1 MADFLLTSGSNS
13 FHQFTPESLAAIEKR
28 IAEKLARNAKQ
39 EHREQPDDEEKPQ
52 PQFDLQACKKLPGIY
67 GTLPP
72 ELIGE
77 PLEDL
82 DPYYNDHK
90 TFIVLNKGKTIF
102 RFSATPALY
111 ILSPFHPVR
120 RAAIKILVHSLFS
133 MFIMCTILT
142 NCVFMAQSEVQ
153 SWNKYVEY
161 TFTGIYTFE
170 SLIKILA
177 RGFCMTEFTFLRDPW
192 NWLDFSVIVMAYIT
206 EFVDLGNVSALRTFR
221 VLRALKTI
229 SVISG
234 LKTIVGALIQSV
246 KKLADVMILTVFCL
260 SVFALIGL
268 QLFMGNLRH
277 KCVRNYTEFNS
288 TNGTSYSGI
297 QKWNSLDDFLNDP
310 ENYFIKNGTSD
321 ALLCGN
327 SSDAGTCPTGYRC
340 LKAGENPDH
349 GYTSFDTFGWAF
361 LSLFRLMTQDYW
373 ERLYQ
378 QTLRSA
384 GKIYMLFFML
394 VIFLGSFYLINLIL
408 AVVAMA
414 YEEQN
419 QATIAE
425 TEEKERKFREAMEM
439 LKKEQEALAAKGI
452 DSMSLSSFEM
462 SPLASKNAKE
472 RRNRR
477 MKKRSLG
484 VEDYGEDQKVPKS
497 EYDGGQRRMTL
508 LDISYGPNANS
519 VKRRASHGSI
529 FSFRFRG
536 RDIGSETD
544 FADDEIS
551 TAGENES
558 QRGSL
563 LIPRTGRRSSM
574 QSQASHSSR
583 PPTPN
588 CMQNG
593 KRNSSVDCNG
603 VVSLIGAHNP
613 DATSPSGLLLPPV
626 IMENPGTGDVTSPS
640 DEASKKQLLM
650 PHRLSVDHCD
660 QPFQRQRAVSAVSII
675 TSAMEELE
683 ESQQRCPPC
692 WNYFTV
698 KFLIW
703 DCCPLW
709 LLIKKYVK
717 FVVMDPFTDL
727 TITLCIVMNTLFMA
741 LEHYK
746 MTKEFDDMLYVGN
759 LVFTGIFTAEMIFK
773 IIALDP
779 YYYFQQGWNIFDSII
794 VILSLMELGLSSMGN
809 LSVLRS
815 FRLLRVFKLA
825 KSWPTLNTLI
835 KIIGNSVGA
844 LGNLTLVLA
853 IIVFIFAVVGMQ
865 LFGEKY
871 AEKCCKISEDCKP
884 RWHFMDFFHS
894 FLIIFRILCG
904 EWIETMWDCM
914 EVAGQPLCLLVFLL
928 VMVIGNLVVL
938 NLFLALLLSSF
949 SADNLSAPDED
960 GEMNNL
966 QLAFARINRGLQ
978 YLKNT
983 TWDFCCNLLRHPK
996 TTAEKKAMIKLAAQ
1010 NTSVLHNYVNS
1021 HTTGEIGKDVE
1032 NHTENL
1038 ADDGT
1043 DKNGQK
1049 LPVISDSDDFLTNP
1063 DLSICVPIAL
1073 GESDIED
1080 QEDDEEQSTFTEME
1094 QQEKQ
1099 LQLKG
1104 QQCKSPGVRSQT
1116 SEICEEL
1123 SELYV
1128 DKQLKAEL
1136 PPTPSPLL
1144 LGQKELDENSLSE
1157 GSTVDLGNSAELLE
1171 QIPELADDLMEPENC
1186 FPEVCVRFFPCC
1198 SVDTTT
1204 FSGKIW
1210 WRLRKT
1216 CYRIVEHNWFE
1227 TFIIF
1232 MILLSSGTLAFEDI
1246 YLEERKNIK
1255 TLLEYA
1261 DKIFTYI
1268 FVLEMFLK
1276 WVAYGFKKY
1285 FTNAWCWLEFLIVD
1299 ISVVCLIATTLDY
1312 DQLGAIKS
1320 LRTLRALRPL
1330 RALSRFESIRVSL
1343 ISLIANSLGSSEIDT
1358 MKSLRTLRAL
1368 RPLRALSRFEGM
1380 RVVVNALLGAIPSIM
1395 NVLLVCLIFWLIFSI
1410 MGVNLFAGKFGKCI
1424 NKTAGDMPLDSKVIN
1439 NMSECIIYNVTG
1451 NFYWTKVKV
1460 NFDNVGA
1467 GYLALLQVA
1476 TFKGWT
1482 DIMYAAV
1489 DSRGCEEQ
1497 PEWEYN
1503 LYMYLYFVIFIIF
1516 GSFFTLN
1523 LFVGV
1528 IIDNFNQ
1535 QKKKISG
1542 QDIFMTE
1549 EQKKYY
1555 NAMKKLGSKKP
1566 QKPIPRPLNK
1576 YQGFIFDIVSKQAF
1590 DVSIM
1595 ILICLNM
1602 VTMMV
1607 ETDDQSLEKV
1617 NILHKINVLFVAIF
1631 TAECGIKMLALR
1643 HYYFTNGWNIFDFVV
1658 VILSIVGTVLSDII
1672 QKYFFSPTLFRVI
1685 RLARIGRVLRLIRGA
1700 KGIRTLLFAL
1710 MMSLPALFNIGLLLF
1725 LVMFIYA
1732 IFGMANFAY
1741 VKKEHGIDDMFNF
1754 QTFANSMLCLFQIT
1768 TSAGWD
1774 ALLNPILNTGP
1785 PYCDPNLK
1793 NANGSKGDCGSP
1805 AVGILFFVTYII
1817 ISFLIVVNMY
1827 IAIILENFS
1836 VATEESTE
1844 PLGEDDFDMF
1854 YEVWEKFDPEATQF
1868 IEYSALSDFADALA
1882 EPLRI
1887 AKPNKIK
1894 LIAMDLPM
1902 VSGDRIHCLDIL
1914 FAFTKRV
1921 LGETGEMDA
1930 LKIQMEEKFMAAN
1943 PSKISYE
1950 PITTTIRHKQEE
1962 VSAIII
1968 QRAYRSHLFQR
1979 SLKQASFLYRHQAC
1993 GGNMLEVEAPEKE
2006 GLIAFMMN
2014 ENYGR
2019 PIDKSETVSSTSFP
2033 PSYDSVT
2040 RATSDNLQ
2048 LKVTDSSKSDEP
2060 VDYLL
2065 SPDRDKESIV

>member
-1 MADFLLTSGSNS
+1 
-13 FHQFTPESLAAIEKR
+13 
-28 IAEKLARNAKQ
+28 
-39 EHREQPDDEEKPQ
+39 
-52 PQFDLQACKKLPGIY
+52 
-67 GTLPP
+67 
-72 ELIGE
+72 
-77 PLEDL
+77 
-82 DPYYNDHK
+82 
-90 TFIVLNKGKTIF
+90 
-102 RFSATPALY
+102 
-111 ILSPFHPVR
+111 
-120 RAAIKILVHSLFS
+120 
-133 MFIMCTILT
+133 
-142 NCVFMAQSEVQ
+142 MAQSETP

-277 KCVRNYTEFNS
+277 KCVRDYTKFNS
-288 TNGTSYSGI
+288 TNGTLYLDGRM
-297 QKWNSLDDFLNDP
+297 WNTSEEFLSDP
-310 ENYFIKNGTSD
+310 VNYFIKNGTED
-321 ALLCGN
+321 VLLCGN
-327 SSDAGTCPTGYRC
+327 STDAGTCPEGYIC

-361 LSLFRLMTQDYW
+361 LSLFRLMTQDCW

-394 VIFLGSFYLINLIL
+394 VIFLGSFYLVNLIL

-452 DSMSLSSFEM
+452 DSMSLSSLEM
-462 SPLASKNAKE
+462 SPLSSKNAKE
-472 RRNRR
+472 RRNKR
-477 MKKRSLG
+477 KKKKSLG
-484 VEDYGEDQKVPKS
+484 AEEYGEDQRNPKCD
-497 EYDGGQRRMTL
+497 YDDGQRRM
-508 LDISYGPNANS
+508 
-519 VKRRASHGSI
+519 
-529 FSFRFRG
+529 
-536 RDIGSETD
+536 
-544 FADDEIS
+544 
-551 TAGENES
+551 
-558 QRGSL
+558 
-563 LIPRTGRRSSM
+563 
-574 QSQASHSSR
+574 
-583 PPTPN
+583 
-588 CMQNG
+588 
-593 KRNSSVDCNG
+593 
-603 VVSLIGAHNP
+603 
-613 DATSPSGLLLPPV
+613 
-626 IMENPGTGDVTSPS
+626 TSPS

-650 PHRLSVDHCD
+650 PHRPSVDHSEE
-660 QPFQRQRAVSAVSII
+660 PFQRQRAVSAVSII
-675 TSAMEELE
+675 TSALEELE
-683 ESQQRCPPC
+683 ESHQKCPPC
-692 WNYFTV
+692 WNHFAV

-709 LLIKKYVK
+709 LLIKKFVK

-727 TITLCIVMNTLFMA
+727 TITLCIVLNTLFMA

-746 MTKEFDDMLYVGN
+746 MTKEFDHMLYIGN

-773 IIALDP
+773 VIALDP

-865 LFGEKY
+865 LFGKSY
-871 AEKCCKISEDCKP
+871 IDNVKKISTTGNLP
-884 RWHFMDFFHS
+884 RWHMNDFFHS

-978 YLKNT
+978 YVKHTMWN
-983 TWDFCCNLLRHPK
+983 FCCNVLRHPK
-996 TTAEKKAMIKLAAQ
+996 TTAEKKAMMKLAAQ
-1010 NTSVLHNYVNS
+1010 NTGALNNCVNS
-1021 HTTGEIGKDVE
+1021 HTTADLGKDME
-1032 NHTENL
+1032 NHKENH
-1038 ADDGT
+1038 AEDGMN
-1043 DKNGQK
+1043 KNGEK
-1049 LPVISDSDDFLTNP
+1049 HLGITDNDDFMTNP
-1063 DLSICVPIAL
+1063 DLSICVPIAV
-1073 GESDIED
+1073 GESDIE
-1080 QEDDEEQSTFTEME
+1080 EEDEEQSTFTEME

-1099 LQLKG
+1099 LQLRG
-1104 QQCKSPGVRSQT
+1104 QRCQSPGVRSQN

-1123 SELYV
+1123 SELHV
-1128 DKQLKAEL
+1128 DKQLKAE
-1136 PPTPSPLL
+1136 PPPPV
-1144 LGQKELDENSLSE
+1144 GQKELDEISLSE
-1157 GSTVDLGNSAELLE
+1157 GSTVDLTNPAELLE
-1171 QIPELADDLMEPENC
+1171 QIPEFAEELMEPEDC

-1198 SVDTTT
+1198 SVDITK
-1204 FSGKIW
+1204 FPGKIW

-1232 MILLSSGTLAFEDI
+1232 MILLSSGALAFEDI
-1246 YLEERKNIK
+1246 YLEDRKNIK
-1255 TLLEYA
+1255 TMLEYA

-1268 FVLEMFLK
+1268 FVLEMLLK

-1285 FTNAWCWLEFLIVD
+1285 FTNAWCWLDFLIVD
-1299 ISVVCLIATTLDY
+1299 
-1312 DQLGAIKS
+1312 
-1320 LRTLRALRPL
+1320 
-1330 RALSRFESIRVSL
+1330 VSL
-1343 ISLIANSLGSSEIDT
+1343 ISLIANTLGYSEMGPI
-1358 MKSLRTLRAL
+1358 KSLRTLRAL

-1380 RVVVNALLGAIPSIM
+1380 RVVVNALVGAIPSIM

-1424 NKTAGDMPLDSKVIN
+1424 NKTEGDMPLDSKIIN
-1439 NMSECIIYNVTG
+1439 NMSDCILYNVSGT
-1451 NFYWTKVKV
+1451 FYWTKVKV

-1476 TFKGWT
+1476 TFKGWM

-1489 DSRGCEEQ
+1489 DSRECEEQ
-1497 PEWEYN
+1497 PEWECN

-1523 LFVGV
+1523 LFIGV

-1576 YQGFIFDIVSKQAF
+1576 YQGFIFDVVSKQAF

-1607 ETDDQSLEKV
+1607 ETDDQSQEKV
-1617 NILHKINVLFVAIF
+1617 NILHKINMLFVAIF
-1631 TAECGIKMLALR
+1631 TGECIIKMLALR

-1685 RLARIGRVLRLIRGA
+1685 RLARIGRILRLIRGA

-1774 ALLNPILNTGP
+1774 GLLNPILNTGP
-1785 PYCDPNLK
+1785 PYCDPNLP

-1844 PLGEDDFDMF
+1844 PLSEDDFDMF
-1854 YEVWEKFDPEATQF
+1854 YEIWEKFDPEATQF
-1868 IEYSALSDFADALA
+1868 IEYSALSDFADALS

-1921 LGETGEMDA
+1921 LGESGEMDA

-1950 PITTTIRHKQEE
+1950 PITTTLRRKQEE
-1962 VSAIII
+1962 VSAIVI
-1968 QRAYRSHLFQR
+1968 QRAYRRHLFRR
-1979 SLKQASFLYRHQAC
+1979 SMKQASYLYRHRTFD
-1993 GGNMLEVEAPEKE
+1993 GSILEDDAPEKE

-2019 PIDKSETVSSTSFP
+2019 PIDKSETLSSTSFP

-2040 RATSDNLQ
+2040 RGTSDNLQ
-2048 LKVTDSSKSDEP
+2048 LKMTDSSKSDEAI
-2060 VDYLL
+2060 DCLL
-2065 SPDRDKESIV
+2065 SPDKDKESIV

>member
-1 MADFLLTSGSNS
+1 
-13 FHQFTPESLAAIEKR
+13 
-28 IAEKLARNAKQ
+28 
-39 EHREQPDDEEKPQ
+39 
-52 PQFDLQACKKLPGIY
+52 
-67 GTLPP
+67 
-72 ELIGE
+72 
-77 PLEDL
+77 
-82 DPYYNDHK
+82 
-90 TFIVLNKGKTIF
+90 
-102 RFSATPALY
+102 
-111 ILSPFHPVR
+111 
-120 RAAIKILVHSLFS
+120 

-142 NCVFMAQSEVQ
+142 NCVFMAQSETP

-277 KCVRNYTEFNS
+277 KCVRDYTMFNF
-288 TNGTSYSGI
+288 TNGSLYLDGRT
-297 QKWNSLDDFLNDP
+297 WNNSEEFLSDP
-310 ENYFIKNGTSD
+310 VNYFIKNGTED
-321 ALLCGN
+321 VLLCGN
-327 SSDAGTCPTGYRC
+327 STDAGTCPEGYIC

-394 VIFLGSFYLINLIL
+394 VIFLGSFYLVNLIL

-439 LKKEQEALAAKGI
+439 LKKEQEALATKGI
-452 DSMSLSSFEM
+452 DSMSLSSLEM
-462 SPLASKNAKE
+462 SPKSAKE
-472 RRNRR
+472 RRNKR
-477 MKKRSLG
+477 KKKKSLG
-484 VEDYGEDQKVPKS
+484 TDEYGEDQRNPKCD
-497 EYDGGQRRMTL
+497 YDDGQRRM
-508 LDISYGPNANS
+508 
-519 VKRRASHGSI
+519 
-529 FSFRFRG
+529 
-536 RDIGSETD
+536 
-544 FADDEIS
+544 
-551 TAGENES
+551 
-558 QRGSL
+558 
-563 LIPRTGRRSSM
+563 
-574 QSQASHSSR
+574 
-583 PPTPN
+583 
-588 CMQNG
+588 
-593 KRNSSVDCNG
+593 
-603 VVSLIGAHNP
+603 
-613 DATSPSGLLLPPV
+613 
-626 IMENPGTGDVTSPS
+626 TSPS

-650 PHRLSVDHCD
+650 PHRPSVDHSD
-660 QPFQRQRAVSAVSII
+660 EPFQRQRAVSAVSII
-675 TSAMEELE
+675 TSALEELE
-683 ESQQRCPPC
+683 ESHQKCPPC
-692 WNYFTV
+692 WNHFAV

-709 LLIKKYVK
+709 LLIKKFVK

-727 TITLCIVMNTLFMA
+727 TITLCIVLNTLFMA

-746 MTKEFDDMLYVGN
+746 MTKEFEHMLYIGN

-773 IIALDP
+773 VIALDP

-865 LFGEKY
+865 LFGKSY
-871 AEKCCKISEDCKP
+871 LDNVKKISTTGNLP
-884 RWHFMDFFHS
+884 RWHMNDFFHS

-978 YLKNT
+978 YAKKAAWN
-983 TWDFCCNLLRHPK
+983 FCCNVLRHPK
-996 TTAEKKAMIKLAAQ
+996 TTAEKKAMMKLAAQ
-1010 NTSVLHNYVNS
+1010 NPGALNNCVNS
-1021 HTTGEIGKDVE
+1021 HTTAELGKDME
-1032 NHTENL
+1032 NHKENR
-1038 ADDGT
+1038 AEDGVN
-1043 DKNGQK
+1043 KNGEK
-1049 LPVISDSDDFLTNP
+1049 HPAITDDDFMTNP
-1063 DLSICVPIAL
+1063 DLSICVPIAV
-1073 GESDIED
+1073 GESDIE
-1080 QEDDEEQSTFTEME
+1080 EEDEEQSTFTEME

-1099 LQLKG
+1099 LQLRG
-1104 QQCKSPGVRSQT
+1104 QRCQSPGVRSQN
-1116 SEICEEL
+1116 SEIYEEL
-1123 SELYV
+1123 SELHV
-1128 DKQLKAEL
+1128 DKQLKAE
-1136 PPTPSPLL
+1136 PPPPV
-1144 LGQKELDENSLSE
+1144 GQKELDEISLSE
-1157 GSTVDLGNSAELLE
+1157 GSTVDLTNPAELLE
-1171 QIPELADDLMEPENC
+1171 QIPEFAEELMEPEDC

-1198 SVDTTT
+1198 SVDITK
-1204 FSGKIW
+1204 FPGKIW

-1232 MILLSSGTLAFEDI
+1232 MILLSSGALAFEDI
-1246 YLEERKNIK
+1246 YLEDRKNIK
-1255 TLLEYA
+1255 TMLEYA
-1261 DKIFTYI
+1261 DKVFTYI
-1268 FVLEMFLK
+1268 FVLEMLLK

-1285 FTNAWCWLEFLIVD
+1285 FTNAWCWLDFLIVD
-1299 ISVVCLIATTLDY
+1299 
-1312 DQLGAIKS
+1312 
-1320 LRTLRALRPL
+1320 
-1330 RALSRFESIRVSL
+1330 VSL
-1343 ISLIANSLGSSEIDT
+1343 ISLVANTLGYSEMGPI
-1358 MKSLRTLRAL
+1358 KSLRTLRAL

-1380 RVVVNALLGAIPSIM
+1380 RVVVNALVGAIPSIM

-1424 NKTAGDMPLDSKVIN
+1424 NKTEGDMPLDSKIIN
-1439 NMSECIIYNVTG
+1439 NMSDCILYNVSGT
-1451 NFYWTKVKV
+1451 FYWTKVKV

-1476 TFKGWT
+1476 TFKGWM

-1489 DSRGCEEQ
+1489 DSRECEEQ
-1497 PEWEYN
+1497 PEWEFN

-1523 LFVGV
+1523 LFIGV

-1535 QKKKISG
+1535 QKKKLGG

-1576 YQGFIFDIVSKQAF
+1576 YQGFIFDVVSKQAF

-1607 ETDDQSLEKV
+1607 ETDDQSQEKV
-1617 NILHKINVLFVAIF
+1617 NILHKINMLFVAIF
-1631 TAECGIKMLALR
+1631 TGECIFKMLALR

-1685 RLARIGRVLRLIRGA
+1685 RLARIGRILRLIRGA

-1741 VKKEHGIDDMFNF
+1741 VKKEYGIDDMFNF

-1774 ALLNPILNTGP
+1774 GLLNPILNTGP
-1785 PYCDPNLK
+1785 PYCDPNLP

-1805 AVGILFFVTYII
+1805 AVGIFFFVTYII

-1844 PLGEDDFDMF
+1844 PLSEDDFDMF
-1854 YEVWEKFDPEATQF
+1854 YEIWEKFDPEATQF
-1868 IEYSALSDFADALA
+1868 IEYSALSDFADALS

-1921 LGETGEMDA
+1921 LGESGEMDA

-1950 PITTTIRHKQEE
+1950 PITTTLRRKQEE
-1962 VSAIII
+1962 VSAIVI
-1968 QRAYRSHLFQR
+1968 QRAYRRHLFRR
-1979 SLKQASFLYRHQAC
+1979 SMKQASYLYRHRT
-1993 GGNMLEVEAPEKE
+1993 LESSILEDDAPEKE

-2019 PIDKSETVSSTSFP
+2019 PIDKSETLSSTSFP

-2040 RATSDNLQ
+2040 RGTSENLQ
-2048 LKVTDSSKSDEP
+2048 LKITDLSKSDEAI
-2060 VDYLL
+2060 DCLL
-2065 SPDRDKESIV
+2065 SPDKDKESIV

>member
-1 MADFLLTSGSNS
+1 MADFLLQPGSNS
-13 FHQFTPESLAAIEKR
+13 FHRFTLESLAAIEKR

-39 EHREQPDDEEKPQ
+39 EYRDQTDDEEKPR

-82 DPYYNDHK
+82 DPYYSDHK

-288 TNGTSYSGI
+288 TNGTFYSGV

-361 LSLFRLMTQDYW
+361 LSLFRLMTQDCW

-425 TEEKERKFREAMEM
+425 TEAKERKFREAMEM
-439 LKKEQEALAAKGI
+439 LKKEQEALAARGI

-477 MKKRSLG
+477 TKKRSLG
-484 VEDYGEDQKVPKS
+484 VEDYGEDQKVPIS
-497 EYDGGQRRMTL
+497 EYDCGQRRM
-508 LDISYGPNANS
+508 
-519 VKRRASHGSI
+519 
-529 FSFRFRG
+529 
-536 RDIGSETD
+536 
-544 FADDEIS
+544 
-551 TAGENES
+551 
-558 QRGSL
+558 
-563 LIPRTGRRSSM
+563 
-574 QSQASHSSR
+574 
-583 PPTPN
+583 
-588 CMQNG
+588 
-593 KRNSSVDCNG
+593 
-603 VVSLIGAHNP
+603 
-613 DATSPSGLLLPPV
+613 
-626 IMENPGTGDVTSPS
+626 TSPS

-650 PHRLSVDHCD
+650 PHRLSVDHYD

-692 WNYFTV
+692 WNHFAV

-703 DCCPLW
+703 DCSPLW
-709 LLIKKYVK
+709 LFIKKHVK

-746 MTKEFDDMLYVGN
+746 MTKEFDNMLYIGN

-865 LFGEKY
+865 LFGKDY
-871 AEKCCKISEDCKP
+871 LIKVSKISPNNNLP
-884 RWHFMDFFHS
+884 RWHMNDFFHS

-949 SADNLSAPDED
+949 CADNLSAPDED

-978 YLKNT
+978 YVKNT

-1010 NTSVLHNYVNS
+1010 NTGVLHNYVNS
-1021 HTTGEIGKDVE
+1021 HTTAEIGKDVE
-1032 NHTENL
+1032 NHKENHV
-1038 ADDGT
+1038 DDGT

-1049 LPVISDSDDFLTNP
+1049 LPVISDNDDFLTNP
-1063 DLSICVPIAL
+1063 DLSICVPIAV

-1136 PPTPSPLL
+1136 PPAPPPPPLL
-1144 LGQKELDENSLSE
+1144 LGQKELDEISLSE

-1171 QIPELADDLMEPENC
+1171 QIPELADDLMEPEKC

-1268 FVLEMFLK
+1268 FVLEMLLK

-1285 FTNAWCWLEFLIVD
+1285 FTNAWCWLDFLIVD

-1312 DQLGAIKS
+1312 DQLGAMKS

-1330 RALSRFESIRVSL
+1330 RALSRFESI
-1343 ISLIANSLGSSEIDT
+1343 
-1358 MKSLRTLRAL
+1358 
-1368 RPLRALSRFEGM
+1368 

-1424 NKTAGDMPLDSKVIN
+1424 NKTAGDMPLDSKVVN
-1439 NMSECIIYNVTG
+1439 NMSECILYNVTG

-1476 TFKGWT
+1476 TFKGWM

-1489 DSRGCEEQ
+1489 DSRGCEDQ

-1523 LFVGV
+1523 LFIGV

-1535 QKKKISG
+1535 QKKKLGG

-1576 YQGFIFDIVSKQAF
+1576 YQGFIFDVVTKQAF

-1617 NILHKINVLFVAIF
+1617 NILHKINMLFVAIF
-1631 TAECGIKMLALR
+1631 TAECSIKMLALR

-1672 QKYFFSPTLFRVI
+1672 QQYFFSPTLFRVI

-1741 VKKEHGIDDMFNF
+1741 VKKENGIDDMFNF

-1774 ALLNPILNTGP
+1774 GLLNPILNTGP

-1844 PLGEDDFDMF
+1844 PLSEDDFDMF
-1854 YEVWEKFDPEATQF
+1854 YEIWERFDPEATQF
-1868 IEYSALSDFADALA
+1868 IEYSELSDFADALA

-1950 PITTTIRHKQEE
+1950 PITTTLRRKQEE

-1993 GGNMLEVEAPEKE
+1993 DGNMLEDEAPEKE

-2060 VDYLL
+2060 VYYLL

>member
-1 MADFLLTSGSNS
+1 
-13 FHQFTPESLAAIEKR
+13 
-28 IAEKLARNAKQ
+28 
-39 EHREQPDDEEKPQ
+39 
-52 PQFDLQACKKLPGIY
+52 
-67 GTLPP
+67 
-72 ELIGE
+72 
-77 PLEDL
+77 
-82 DPYYNDHK
+82 
-90 TFIVLNKGKTIF
+90 
-102 RFSATPALY
+102 
-111 ILSPFHPVR
+111 
-120 RAAIKILVHSLFS
+120 
-133 MFIMCTILT
+133 
-142 NCVFMAQSEVQ
+142 
-153 SWNKYVEY
+153 
-161 TFTGIYTFE
+161 
-170 SLIKILA
+170 
-177 RGFCMTEFTFLRDPW
+177 
-192 NWLDFSVIVMAYIT
+192 
-206 EFVDLGNVSALRTFR
+206 
-221 VLRALKTI
+221 
-229 SVISG
+229 
-234 LKTIVGALIQSV
+234 
-246 KKLADVMILTVFCL
+246 
-260 SVFALIGL
+260 
-268 QLFMGNLRH
+268 
-277 KCVRNYTEFNS
+277 
-288 TNGTSYSGI
+288 
-297 QKWNSLDDFLNDP
+297 
-310 ENYFIKNGTSD
+310 
-321 ALLCGN
+321 
-327 SSDAGTCPTGYRC
+327 
-340 LKAGENPDH
+340 
-349 GYTSFDTFGWAF
+349 
-361 LSLFRLMTQDYW
+361 
-373 ERLYQ
+373 
-378 QTLRSA
+378 
-384 GKIYMLFFML
+384 
-394 VIFLGSFYLINLIL
+394 
-408 AVVAMA
+408 
-414 YEEQN
+414 
-419 QATIAE
+419 
-425 TEEKERKFREAMEM
+425 
-439 LKKEQEALAAKGI
+439 
-452 DSMSLSSFEM
+452 
-462 SPLASKNAKE
+462 
-472 RRNRR
+472 
-477 MKKRSLG
+477 
-484 VEDYGEDQKVPKS
+484 
-497 EYDGGQRRMTL
+497 
-508 LDISYGPNANS
+508 
-519 VKRRASHGSI
+519 
-529 FSFRFRG
+529 
-536 RDIGSETD
+536 
-544 FADDEIS
+544 
-551 TAGENES
+551 
-558 QRGSL
+558 
-563 LIPRTGRRSSM
+563 M
-574 QSQASHSSR
+574 QSQASHSSH

-588 CMQNG
+588 YMQNG

-603 VVSLIGAHNP
+603 VVSLIG
-613 DATSPSGLLLPPV
+613 G
-626 IMENPGTGDVTSPS
+626 GTGTSPS

-660 QPFQRQRAVSAVSII
+660 LPFQRQRAVSAVSII

-692 WNYFTV
+692 WNHFAV

-703 DCCPLW
+703 DCSPLW
-709 LLIKKYVK
+709 LLIKKHVK

-746 MTKEFDDMLYVGN
+746 MTKEFDNMLYIGN

-865 LFGEKY
+865 LFGKDY
-871 AEKCCKISEDCKP
+871 LIKVSKISPNNNLP
-884 RWHFMDFFHS
+884 RWHMNDFFHS

-949 SADNLSAPDED
+949 CADNLSAPDED

-978 YLKNT
+978 YVKNT

-1010 NTSVLHNYVNS
+1010 NTGVLHNYVNS
-1021 HTTGEIGKDVE
+1021 HTTAEIGKDVE
-1032 NHTENL
+1032 NHKENHV
-1038 ADDGT
+1038 DDGT

-1049 LPVISDSDDFLTNP
+1049 LPVISDNDDFLTNP
-1063 DLSICVPIAL
+1063 DLSICVPIAV

-1094 QQEKQ
+1094 QGTEK
-1099 LQLKG
+1099 L
-1104 QQCKSPGVRSQT
+1104 
-1116 SEICEEL
+1116 
-1123 SELYV
+1123 
-1128 DKQLKAEL
+1128 
-1136 PPTPSPLL
+1136 
-1144 LGQKELDENSLSE
+1144 LDEISLSE

-1268 FVLEMFLK
+1268 FVLEMLLK

-1285 FTNAWCWLEFLIVD
+1285 FTNAWCWLDFLIVD
-1299 ISVVCLIATTLDY
+1299 
-1312 DQLGAIKS
+1312 
-1320 LRTLRALRPL
+1320 
-1330 RALSRFESIRVSL
+1330 VSL
-1343 ISLIANSLGSSEIDT
+1343 ISLIANSLGYSEMGPI
-1358 MKSLRTLRAL
+1358 KSLRTLRAL

-1439 NMSECIIYNVTG
+1439 NMSECILYNVTG

-1476 TFKGWT
+1476 TFKGWM

-1489 DSRGCEEQ
+1489 DSRGCEDQ

-1523 LFVGV
+1523 LFIGV

-1576 YQGFIFDIVSKQAF
+1576 YQGFIFDVVTKQAF

-1617 NILHKINVLFVAIF
+1617 NILHKINMLFVAIF
-1631 TAECGIKMLALR
+1631 TAECSIKMLALR

-1672 QKYFFSPTLFRVI
+1672 QQYFFSPTLFRVI

-1741 VKKEHGIDDMFNF
+1741 VKKENGIDDMFNF

-1774 ALLNPILNTGP
+1774 GLLNPILNTGP

-1844 PLGEDDFDMF
+1844 PLSEDDFDMF
-1854 YEVWEKFDPEATQF
+1854 YEIWERFDPEATQF
-1868 IEYSALSDFADALA
+1868 IEYSVLSDFADALA

-1950 PITTTIRHKQEE
+1950 PITTTLRRKQEE

-1993 GGNMLEVEAPEKE
+1993 DGNMLEDEAPEKD

-2060 VDYLL
+2060 VYYLL

>member
-1 MADFLLTSGSNS
+1 MADFLLPPGTNS
-13 FHQFTPESLAAIEKR
+13 FHRFTPESLAAIEKR

-39 EHREQPDDEEKPQ
+39 EYREQLGEEEKPQ
-52 PQFDLQACKKLPGIY
+52 PQFDLQACKKLPDIY
-67 GTLPP
+67 GTVSP

-77 PLEDL
+77 PLEDI
-82 DPYYNDHK
+82 DPFYNDRK

-111 ILSPFHPVR
+111 ILSPFHPIR

-142 NCVFMAQSEVQ
+142 NCVFMAQSETP

-277 KCVRNYTEFNS
+277 KCVRDYTMYNF
-288 TNGTSYSGI
+288 TNGSLYLDGRT
-297 QKWNSLDDFLNDP
+297 WNNSEEFLSDP
-310 ENYFIKNGTSD
+310 VNYFIKNGTED
-321 ALLCGN
+321 VLLCGN
-327 SSDAGTCPTGYRC
+327 SSDAGTCPEGYIC

-439 LKKEQEALAAKGI
+439 LKKEQEALATKGI
-452 DSMSLSSFEM
+452 DSMSLSSLEM
-462 SPLASKNAKE
+462 SPKSGKE
-472 RRNRR
+472 RRNKR
-477 MKKRSLG
+477 KKKKSLG
-484 VEDYGEDQKVPKS
+484 ADEYGEDQRNSKCD
-497 EYDGGQRRMTL
+497 YDDGQRRMTL
-508 LDISYGPNANS
+508 LGISYGPSANL
-519 VKRRASHGSI
+519 VKRRTSHGSV
-529 FSFRFRG
+529 FSFRLRG
-536 RDIGSETD
+536 RDTCSETD

-551 TAGENES
+551 IAGENES
-558 QRGSL
+558 HRGSL
-563 LIPRTGRRSSM
+563 LIPRSGRRPSV
-574 QSQASHSSR
+574 QSQVSHSSH
-583 PPTPN
+583 PATPN
-588 CMQNG
+588 YTQTG

-603 VVSLIGAHNP
+603 VVSLIGGGTGALNP
-613 DATSPSGLLLPPV
+613 DPTSPAGLLLPPV
-626 IMENPGTGDVTSPS
+626 IMEKPGTGNLTSPS

-650 PHRLSVDHCD
+650 PHRPSVDHSD
-660 QPFQRQRAVSAVSII
+660 EPFQRQRAVSAVSII
-675 TSAMEELE
+675 TSALEELE
-683 ESQQRCPPC
+683 ESHQKCPPC
-692 WNYFTV
+692 WNHFAV

-709 LLIKKYVK
+709 LLIKKFVK

-727 TITLCIVMNTLFMA
+727 TITLCIVLNTLFMA

-746 MTKEFDDMLYVGN
+746 MTKEFDHMLYIGN

-773 IIALDP
+773 VIALDP

-865 LFGEKY
+865 LFGKSY
-871 AEKCCKISEDCKP
+871 LDNVKKISTTGNLP
-884 RWHFMDFFHS
+884 RWHMNDFFHS

-966 QLAFARINRGLQ
+966 QLAFARINRGLK
-978 YLKNT
+978 YAKKAAWN
-983 TWDFCCNLLRHPK
+983 FCCNVLRHPK
-996 TTAEKKAMIKLAAQ
+996 TTAEKKAMMKLAAQ
-1010 NTSVLHNYVNS
+1010 NPGALNNCMNS
-1021 HTTGEIGKDVE
+1021 HATAELGKDME
-1032 NHTENL
+1032 NHKESH
-1038 ADDGT
+1038 AEDGVN
-1043 DKNGQK
+1043 KNGEK
-1049 LPVISDSDDFLTNP
+1049 HLAITDEDFMTNP
-1063 DLSICVPIAL
+1063 DLSICVPIAV
-1073 GESDIED
+1073 GESDIE
-1080 QEDDEEQSTFTEME
+1080 EEDEEQSTFTEME
-1094 QQEKQ
+1094 Q
-1099 LQLKG
+1099 
-1104 QQCKSPGVRSQT
+1104 
-1116 SEICEEL
+1116 
-1123 SELYV
+1123 
-1128 DKQLKAEL
+1128 
-1136 PPTPSPLL
+1136 
-1144 LGQKELDENSLSE
+1144 LDEISLSE
-1157 GSTVDLGNSAELLE
+1157 GSTVDLTNPAELLE
-1171 QIPELADDLMEPENC
+1171 QIPEFAEELMEPEDC

-1198 SVDTTT
+1198 SVDITK
-1204 FSGKIW
+1204 FPGKIW

-1232 MILLSSGTLAFEDI
+1232 MILLSSGALAFEDI
-1246 YLEERKNIK
+1246 YLEDRKNIK
-1255 TLLEYA
+1255 TMLEYA
-1261 DKIFTYI
+1261 DKVFTYI
-1268 FVLEMFLK
+1268 FVLEMLLK

-1285 FTNAWCWLEFLIVD
+1285 FTNAWCWLDFLIVD
-1299 ISVVCLIATTLDY
+1299 
-1312 DQLGAIKS
+1312 
-1320 LRTLRALRPL
+1320 
-1330 RALSRFESIRVSL
+1330 VSL
-1343 ISLIANSLGSSEIDT
+1343 ISLVASTLGYSEMGPI
-1358 MKSLRTLRAL
+1358 KSLRTLRAL

-1380 RVVVNALLGAIPSIM
+1380 RVVVNALVGAIPSIM

-1424 NKTAGDMPLDSKVIN
+1424 NKTEGDMPLDPKIIN
-1439 NMSECIIYNVTG
+1439 NMSDCILYNVSGT
-1451 NFYWTKVKV
+1451 FYWTKVKV

-1476 TFKGWT
+1476 TFKGWM

-1489 DSRGCEEQ
+1489 DSRECEEQ
-1497 PEWEYN
+1497 PEWECN

-1523 LFVGV
+1523 LFIGV

-1535 QKKKISG
+1535 QKKKLGG

-1576 YQGFIFDIVSKQAF
+1576 YQGFIFDVVSKQAF

-1607 ETDDQSLEKV
+1607 ETDDQSQEKV
-1617 NILHKINVLFVAIF
+1617 NILHKINMLFVAIF
-1631 TAECGIKMLALR
+1631 TGECIFKMLALR

-1685 RLARIGRVLRLIRGA
+1685 RLARIGRILRLIRGA

-1741 VKKEHGIDDMFNF
+1741 VKKEYGIDDMFNF

-1774 ALLNPILNTGP
+1774 GLLNPILNTGP
-1785 PYCDPNLK
+1785 PYCDPNLP

-1844 PLGEDDFDMF
+1844 PLSEDDFDMF
-1854 YEVWEKFDPEATQF
+1854 YEIWEKFDPEATQF
-1868 IEYSALSDFADALA
+1868 IEYSALSDFADALS

-1921 LGETGEMDA
+1921 LGESGEMDA

-1950 PITTTIRHKQEE
+1950 PITTTLRRKQEE
-1962 VSAIII
+1962 VSAIVI
-1968 QRAYRSHLFQR
+1968 QRAYRRHLFRR
-1979 SLKQASFLYRHQAC
+1979 SLKQASYLYRHRTLDSSI
-1993 GGNMLEVEAPEKE
+1993 LEDDAPEKE

-2019 PIDKSETVSSTSFP
+2019 PIDKSETLSSTSFP

-2040 RATSDNLQ
+2040 RGTSENLQ
-2048 LKVTDSSKSDEP
+2048 LKITDLSKSDEAI
-2060 VDYLL
+2060 DCLL
-2065 SPDRDKESIV
+2065 SPDKDKESIV

>member
-1 MADFLLTSGSNS
+1 
-13 FHQFTPESLAAIEKR
+13 
-28 IAEKLARNAKQ
+28 
-39 EHREQPDDEEKPQ
+39 
-52 PQFDLQACKKLPGIY
+52 
-67 GTLPP
+67 
-72 ELIGE
+72 
-77 PLEDL
+77 
-82 DPYYNDHK
+82 
-90 TFIVLNKGKTIF
+90 
-102 RFSATPALY
+102 
-111 ILSPFHPVR
+111 
-120 RAAIKILVHSLFS
+120 

-192 NWLDFSVIVMAYIT
+192 NWLDFSVIIMAYIT

-288 TNGTSYSGI
+288 TNGTPYSGI

-425 TEEKERKFREAMEM
+425 TEAKERKFREAMEM

-497 EYDGGQRRMTL
+497 EYDGGQRRMT
-508 LDISYGPNANS
+508 
-519 VKRRASHGSI
+519 
-529 FSFRFRG
+529 
-536 RDIGSETD
+536 
-544 FADDEIS
+544 
-551 TAGENES
+551 
-558 QRGSL
+558 
-563 LIPRTGRRSSM
+563 
-574 QSQASHSSR
+574 
-583 PPTPN
+583 
-588 CMQNG
+588 
-593 KRNSSVDCNG
+593 
-603 VVSLIGAHNP
+603 
-613 DATSPSGLLLPPV
+613 
-626 IMENPGTGDVTSPS
+626 SPS

-650 PHRLSVDHCD
+650 PYRLSVDHGD

-692 WNYFTV
+692 WNHFAV

-727 TITLCIVMNTLFMA
+727 TITLCIVINTLFMA

-746 MTKEFDDMLYVGN
+746 MTKEFDDMLYIGN

-865 LFGEKY
+865 LFGKDY
-871 AEKCCKISEDCKP
+871 SLNVNKISTNNSLP
-884 RWHFMDFFHS
+884 RWHMYDFFHS

-983 TWDFCCNLLRHPK
+983 TRDFCCNLLRHPK
-996 TTAEKKAMIKLAAQ
+996 TTAEKKAMIKLSAH
-1010 NTSVLHNYVNS
+1010 NTGVLHNYVNS

-1032 NHTENL
+1032 NHTENY

-1063 DLSICVPIAL
+1063 DLSICVPIAV

-1099 LQLKG
+1099 LQLKE

-1128 DKQLKAEL
+1128 DKQLKSEL
-1136 PPTPSPLL
+1136 PPPSPPLL
-1144 LGQKELDENSLSE
+1144 LGQKELDEKSLSE

-1171 QIPELADDLMEPENC
+1171 QIPELADNLMEPENC

-1285 FTNAWCWLEFLIVD
+1285 FTNAWCWLDFLIVD
-1299 ISVVCLIATTLDY
+1299 
-1312 DQLGAIKS
+1312 
-1320 LRTLRALRPL
+1320 
-1330 RALSRFESIRVSL
+1330 VSL
-1343 ISLIANSLGSSEIDT
+1343 ISLIANSLGYSEMGPI
-1358 MKSLRTLRAL
+1358 KSLRTLRAL

-1476 TFKGWT
+1476 TFKGWM

-1523 LFVGV
+1523 LFIGV

-1617 NILHKINVLFVAIF
+1617 NILHKINMLFVAIF

-1774 ALLNPILNTGP
+1774 GLLNPILNTGP

-1854 YEVWEKFDPEATQF
+1854 YEIWEKFDPEATQF
-1868 IEYSALSDFADALA
+1868 IEYSVLSDFADALA

-1950 PITTTIRHKQEE
+1950 PITTTLRRKQEE

-1993 GGNMLEVEAPEKE
+1993 GGNMLEGEAPEKE

-2019 PIDKSETVSSTSFP
+2019 PTDKSETVSSTSFP

-2048 LKVTDSSKSDEP
+2048 LKMTDSSKSDEP

-2065 SPDRDKESIV
+2065 SPDREKESIV

>member
-1 MADFLLTSGSNS
+1 
-13 FHQFTPESLAAIEKR
+13 
-28 IAEKLARNAKQ
+28 
-39 EHREQPDDEEKPQ
+39 
-52 PQFDLQACKKLPGIY
+52 
-67 GTLPP
+67 
-72 ELIGE
+72 
-77 PLEDL
+77 
-82 DPYYNDHK
+82 
-90 TFIVLNKGKTIF
+90 
-102 RFSATPALY
+102 
-111 ILSPFHPVR
+111 
-120 RAAIKILVHSLFS
+120 

-142 NCVFMAQSEVQ
+142 NCVFMAQSETP

-277 KCVRNYTEFNS
+277 KCVRDYTKFNS
-288 TNGTSYSGI
+288 TNGTLYLDGRM
-297 QKWNSLDDFLNDP
+297 WNTSEEFLSDP
-310 ENYFIKNGTSD
+310 VNYFIKNGTED
-321 ALLCGN
+321 VLLCGN
-327 SSDAGTCPTGYRC
+327 SSDAGACPEGYIC

-394 VIFLGSFYLINLIL
+394 VIFLGSFYLVNLIL

-452 DSMSLSSFEM
+452 DSMSLSSLEM

-472 RRNRR
+472 RRNKR
-477 MKKRSLG
+477 KKRKSSG
-484 VEDYGEDQKVPKS
+484 AEEYGEDQRNPKCD
-497 EYDGGQRRMTL
+497 YDDGQRRMTL
-508 LDISYGPNANS
+508 LGISYGPSANL
-519 VKRRASHGSI
+519 VKRRTSHGSI
-529 FSFRFRG
+529 FSFRLRG
-536 RDIGSETD
+536 RDTGSETD

-558 QRGSL
+558 HRGSL
-563 LIPRTGRRSSM
+563 LIPRSGRRPSV
-574 QSQASHSSR
+574 QSQVSHSSH
-583 PPTPN
+583 PTTPN
-588 CMQNG
+588 YTQTG

-603 VVSLIGAHNP
+603 VVSLIGGGTGALNP
-613 DATSPSGLLLPPV
+613 DPTSPAGLLLPPV
-626 IMENPGTGDVTSPS
+626 IMEKPGTGDLTSPS

-650 PHRLSVDHCD
+650 PHRPSVDHSD
-660 QPFQRQRAVSAVSII
+660 EPFQRQRAVSAVSII
-675 TSAMEELE
+675 TSALEELE
-683 ESQQRCPPC
+683 ESHQKCPPC
-692 WNYFTV
+692 WNHFAV

-709 LLIKKYVK
+709 LLIKKFVK

-727 TITLCIVMNTLFMA
+727 TITLCIVLNTLFMA

-746 MTKEFDDMLYVGN
+746 MTKEFDHMLYIGN

-773 IIALDP
+773 VIALDP

-865 LFGEKY
+865 LFGKSY
-871 AEKCCKISEDCKP
+871 IDNVKKISTTGNLP
-884 RWHFMDFFHS
+884 RWHMNDFFHS

-978 YLKNT
+978 YMKHTMWN
-983 TWDFCCNLLRHPK
+983 FCCNVLRHPK
-996 TTAEKKAMIKLAAQ
+996 TTAEKKAMMKLAAQ
-1010 NTSVLHNYVNS
+1010 NTGALNNCVNS
-1021 HTTGEIGKDVE
+1021 HTAAELGKDME
-1032 NHTENL
+1032 NHKENH
-1038 ADDGT
+1038 AEDGMN
-1043 DKNGQK
+1043 KNGEK
-1049 LPVISDSDDFLTNP
+1049 HLGITDNDDFMTNP
-1063 DLSICVPIAL
+1063 DLSICVPIAV
-1073 GESDIED
+1073 GESDIE
-1080 QEDDEEQSTFTEME
+1080 EEDEEQSTFTEME
-1094 QQEKQ
+1094 Q
-1099 LQLKG
+1099 
-1104 QQCKSPGVRSQT
+1104 
-1116 SEICEEL
+1116 
-1123 SELYV
+1123 
-1128 DKQLKAEL
+1128 
-1136 PPTPSPLL
+1136 
-1144 LGQKELDENSLSE
+1144 LDEISLSE
-1157 GSTVDLGNSAELLE
+1157 GSTVDLTNPAELLE
-1171 QIPELADDLMEPENC
+1171 QIPEFAEELMEPEDC

-1198 SVDTTT
+1198 SVDITK
-1204 FSGKIW
+1204 FPGKIW

-1232 MILLSSGTLAFEDI
+1232 MILLSSGALAFEDI
-1246 YLEERKNIK
+1246 YLEDRKNIK
-1255 TLLEYA
+1255 TMLEYA

-1268 FVLEMFLK
+1268 FVLEMLLK

-1285 FTNAWCWLEFLIVD
+1285 FTNAWCWLDFLIVD
-1299 ISVVCLIATTLDY
+1299 
-1312 DQLGAIKS
+1312 
-1320 LRTLRALRPL
+1320 
-1330 RALSRFESIRVSL
+1330 VSL
-1343 ISLIANSLGSSEIDT
+1343 ISLIANTLGYSEMGPI
-1358 MKSLRTLRAL
+1358 KSLRTLRAL

-1380 RVVVNALLGAIPSIM
+1380 RVVVNALVGAIPSIM

-1424 NKTAGDMPLDSKVIN
+1424 NKTEGDMPLDSKIIN
-1439 NMSECIIYNVTG
+1439 NMSDCILYNVSGT
-1451 NFYWTKVKV
+1451 FYWTKVKV

-1476 TFKGWT
+1476 TFKGWM

-1489 DSRGCEEQ
+1489 DSRECEEQ
-1497 PEWEYN
+1497 PEWECN

-1523 LFVGV
+1523 LFIGV

-1535 QKKKISG
+1535 QKKKLGG

-1576 YQGFIFDIVSKQAF
+1576 YQGFIFDVVSKQAF

-1607 ETDDQSLEKV
+1607 ETDDQSQEKV
-1617 NILHKINVLFVAIF
+1617 NILHKINMLFVAIF
-1631 TAECGIKMLALR
+1631 TGECIIKMLALR

-1685 RLARIGRVLRLIRGA
+1685 RLARIGRILRLIRGA

-1774 ALLNPILNTGP
+1774 GLLNPILNTGP
-1785 PYCDPNLK
+1785 PYCDPNLP

-1844 PLGEDDFDMF
+1844 PLSEDDFDMF
-1854 YEVWEKFDPEATQF
+1854 YEIWEKFDPEATQF
-1868 IEYSALSDFADALA
+1868 IEYSALSDFADALS

-1921 LGETGEMDA
+1921 LGESGEMDA

-1950 PITTTIRHKQEE
+1950 PITTTLRRKQEE
-1962 VSAIII
+1962 VSAIVI
-1968 QRAYRSHLFQR
+1968 QRAYRRHLFRR
-1979 SLKQASFLYRHQAC
+1979 SMKQASYLYRHRTFD
-1993 GGNMLEVEAPEKE
+1993 GSILEDDAPEKE

-2019 PIDKSETVSSTSFP
+2019 PIDKSETLSSTSFP

-2040 RATSDNLQ
+2040 RGTSDNLQ
-2048 LKVTDSSKSDEP
+2048 LKMTDSSKSDEAI
-2060 VDYLL
+2060 DCLL
-2065 SPDRDKESIV
+2065 SPDKDKESIV

>member
-1 MADFLLTSGSNS
+1 
-13 FHQFTPESLAAIEKR
+13 
-28 IAEKLARNAKQ
+28 
-39 EHREQPDDEEKPQ
+39 
-52 PQFDLQACKKLPGIY
+52 
-67 GTLPP
+67 
-72 ELIGE
+72 
-77 PLEDL
+77 
-82 DPYYNDHK
+82 
-90 TFIVLNKGKTIF
+90 
-102 RFSATPALY
+102 
-111 ILSPFHPVR
+111 
-120 RAAIKILVHSLFS
+120 
-133 MFIMCTILT
+133 
-142 NCVFMAQSEVQ
+142 
-153 SWNKYVEY
+153 
-161 TFTGIYTFE
+161 
-170 SLIKILA
+170 
-177 RGFCMTEFTFLRDPW
+177 
-192 NWLDFSVIVMAYIT
+192 
-206 EFVDLGNVSALRTFR
+206 
-221 VLRALKTI
+221 
-229 SVISG
+229 
-234 LKTIVGALIQSV
+234 
-246 KKLADVMILTVFCL
+246 
-260 SVFALIGL
+260 
-268 QLFMGNLRH
+268 
-277 KCVRNYTEFNS
+277 
-288 TNGTSYSGI
+288 
-297 QKWNSLDDFLNDP
+297 
-310 ENYFIKNGTSD
+310 
-321 ALLCGN
+321 
-327 SSDAGTCPTGYRC
+327 
-340 LKAGENPDH
+340 
-349 GYTSFDTFGWAF
+349 
-361 LSLFRLMTQDYW
+361 MTQDYW

-425 TEEKERKFREAMEM
+425 TEAKERKFREAMEI
-439 LKKEQEALAAKGI
+439 LKKEQEALAARGI

-477 MKKRSLG
+477 MKKKSLG

-574 QSQASHSSR
+574 QSQASHSSH
-583 PPTPN
+583 PATPN
-588 CMQNG
+588 YMQNG
-593 KRNSSVDCNG
+593 KRNISVDCNG
-603 VVSLIGAHNP
+603 VVSLIGGGTGAHNP

-626 IMENPGTGDVTSPS
+626 IMENPGTGDVASPS

-650 PHRLSVDHCD
+650 PHRLSVDHFD

-692 WNYFTV
+692 WNHFAI

-709 LLIKKYVK
+709 LLIKKHVK

-746 MTKEFDDMLYVGN
+746 MTKEFDDMLYIGN

-865 LFGEKY
+865 LFGKDY
-871 AEKCCKISEDCKP
+871 LLKVNKISSNNNLP
-884 RWHFMDFFHS
+884 RWHMNDFFHS

-966 QLAFARINRGLQ
+966 QLAFARINRGLH
-978 YLKNT
+978 YVKNT
-983 TWDFCCNLLRHPK
+983 TWDFCCNLLRHPR

-1010 NTSVLHNYVNS
+1010 NTGVLHNCVNS
-1021 HTTGEIGKDVE
+1021 HTTAGIGKDVE
-1032 NHTENL
+1032 NHKENH

-1049 LPVISDSDDFLTNP
+1049 LPVISDNDDFLTNP
-1063 DLSICVPIAL
+1063 DLSICVPIAV

-1128 DKQLKAEL
+1128 DKQLKVEL
-1136 PPTPSPLL
+1136 PSPPPLL
-1144 LGQKELDENSLSE
+1144 LGQKELDEISLSE

-1171 QIPELADDLMEPENC
+1171 QIPDLAEELMEPENC

-1204 FSGKIW
+1204 FAGKIW

-1255 TLLEYA
+1255 TMLEYA

-1268 FVLEMFLK
+1268 FVLEMLLK

-1285 FTNAWCWLEFLIVD
+1285 FTNAWCWLDFLIVD
-1299 ISVVCLIATTLDY
+1299 
-1312 DQLGAIKS
+1312 
-1320 LRTLRALRPL
+1320 
-1330 RALSRFESIRVSL
+1330 VSL
-1343 ISLIANSLGSSEIDT
+1343 ISLIANSLGYSEMGPI
-1358 MKSLRTLRAL
+1358 KSLRTLRAL

-1476 TFKGWT
+1476 TFKGWM

-1497 PEWEYN
+1497 PEWECN

-1523 LFVGV
+1523 LFIGV

-1607 ETDDQSLEKV
+1607 ETDDQSLDKV
-1617 NILHKINVLFVAIF
+1617 NILHKINMLFVAIF
-1631 TAECGIKMLALR
+1631 TAECSIKMLALR

-1741 VKKEHGIDDMFNF
+1741 VKKEQGIDDMFNF

-1774 ALLNPILNTGP
+1774 GLLNPILNTGP

-1854 YEVWEKFDPEATQF
+1854 YEIWEKFDPEATQF

-1950 PITTTIRHKQEE
+1950 PITTTLRRKQEE

-1993 GGNMLEVEAPEKE
+1993 DGNMLEDEAPEKE

-2014 ENYGR
+2014 ENYCR

-2060 VDYLL
+2060 VDYLI

>member
-1 MADFLLTSGSNS
+1 
-13 FHQFTPESLAAIEKR
+13 
-28 IAEKLARNAKQ
+28 
-39 EHREQPDDEEKPQ
+39 
-52 PQFDLQACKKLPGIY
+52 
-67 GTLPP
+67 
-72 ELIGE
+72 
-77 PLEDL
+77 
-82 DPYYNDHK
+82 
-90 TFIVLNKGKTIF
+90 
-102 RFSATPALY
+102 
-111 ILSPFHPVR
+111 
-120 RAAIKILVHSLFS
+120 
-133 MFIMCTILT
+133 
-142 NCVFMAQSEVQ
+142 
-153 SWNKYVEY
+153 
-161 TFTGIYTFE
+161 
-170 SLIKILA
+170 
-177 RGFCMTEFTFLRDPW
+177 MTEFTFLRDPW

-277 KCVRNYTEFNS
+277 KCVRDYTKFNS
-288 TNGTSYSGI
+288 TNGTLYLNGRM
-297 QKWNSLDDFLNDP
+297 WNTSEEFLSDP
-310 ENYFIKNGTSD
+310 VNYFVKNGTED
-321 ALLCGN
+321 VLLCGN
-327 SSDAGTCPTGYRC
+327 STDAGTCPEGYIC

-361 LSLFRLMTQDYW
+361 LSLFRLMTQDCW

-394 VIFLGSFYLINLIL
+394 VIFLGSFYLVNLIL

-452 DSMSLSSFEM
+452 DSMSLSSLEM

-472 RRNRR
+472 RRNKR
-477 MKKRSLG
+477 KKKKSLG
-484 VEDYGEDQKVPKS
+484 AEEYGEDQRNPKCD
-497 EYDGGQRRMTL
+497 YDDAQRRM
-508 LDISYGPNANS
+508 
-519 VKRRASHGSI
+519 
-529 FSFRFRG
+529 
-536 RDIGSETD
+536 
-544 FADDEIS
+544 
-551 TAGENES
+551 
-558 QRGSL
+558 
-563 LIPRTGRRSSM
+563 
-574 QSQASHSSR
+574 
-583 PPTPN
+583 
-588 CMQNG
+588 
-593 KRNSSVDCNG
+593 
-603 VVSLIGAHNP
+603 
-613 DATSPSGLLLPPV
+613 
-626 IMENPGTGDVTSPS
+626 TSPS

-650 PHRLSVDHCD
+650 PHRPSVDHSD
-660 QPFQRQRAVSAVSII
+660 EPLQRQRAVSAVSII
-675 TSAMEELE
+675 TSALEELE
-683 ESQQRCPPC
+683 ESHQKCPPC
-692 WNYFTV
+692 WNHFAV

-709 LLIKKYVK
+709 LLIKKFVK

-727 TITLCIVMNTLFMA
+727 TITLCIVLNTLFMA

-746 MTKEFDDMLYVGN
+746 MTKEFDHMLYIGN

-865 LFGEKY
+865 LFGKSY
-871 AEKCCKISEDCKP
+871 MDNVKKISTTGNLP
-884 RWHFMDFFHS
+884 RWHMNDFFHS

-960 GEMNNL
+960 GELNNL

-978 YLKNT
+978 YVKHT
-983 TWDFCCNLLRHPK
+983 TWDFCCNVLRHPK
-996 TTAEKKAMIKLAAQ
+996 TTAEKKAMMKLAAQ
-1010 NTSVLHNYVNS
+1010 NAGALNNCVNS
-1021 HTTGEIGKDVE
+1021 HTTAELGKDMENHKE
-1032 NHTENL
+1032 NHTE
-1038 ADDGT
+1038 DGIN
-1043 DKNGQK
+1043 KNGEK
-1049 LPVISDSDDFLTNP
+1049 HLGITDSDDFMTNP
-1063 DLSICVPIAL
+1063 NLSICVPIAV
-1073 GESDIED
+1073 GESDIE
-1080 QEDDEEQSTFTEME
+1080 EEDEEQSTFTEME
-1094 QQEKQ
+1094 Q
-1099 LQLKG
+1099 
-1104 QQCKSPGVRSQT
+1104 
-1116 SEICEEL
+1116 
-1123 SELYV
+1123 
-1128 DKQLKAEL
+1128 
-1136 PPTPSPLL
+1136 
-1144 LGQKELDENSLSE
+1144 LDEISLSE
-1157 GSTVDLGNSAELLE
+1157 GSTVDLTNPAELLE
-1171 QIPELADDLMEPENC
+1171 QIPEFAEELMEPEDC

-1198 SVDTTT
+1198 SVDITK
-1204 FSGKIW
+1204 FPGKIW

-1232 MILLSSGTLAFEDI
+1232 MILLSSGALAFEDI
-1246 YLEERKNIK
+1246 YLDDRKNIK
-1255 TLLEYA
+1255 PMLEYA

-1268 FVLEMFLK
+1268 FVLEMLLK

-1285 FTNAWCWLEFLIVD
+1285 FTNAWCWLDFLIVD
-1299 ISVVCLIATTLDY
+1299 
-1312 DQLGAIKS
+1312 
-1320 LRTLRALRPL
+1320 
-1330 RALSRFESIRVSL
+1330 VSL
-1343 ISLIANSLGSSEIDT
+1343 ISLIANSLGYSEMGPI
-1358 MKSLRTLRAL
+1358 KSLRTLRAL

-1380 RVVVNALLGAIPSIM
+1380 RVVVNALVGAIPSIM

-1424 NKTAGDMPLDSKVIN
+1424 NKTEGDMPLDSKIIN
-1439 NMSECIIYNVTG
+1439 NMSDCILYNVSGT
-1451 NFYWTKVKV
+1451 FYWTKVKV

-1476 TFKGWT
+1476 TFKGWM

-1489 DSRGCEEQ
+1489 DSRECEEQ
-1497 PEWEYN
+1497 PEWECN

-1523 LFVGV
+1523 LFIGV

-1535 QKKKISG
+1535 QKKKLGG

-1576 YQGFIFDIVSKQAF
+1576 YQGFIFDVVSKQAF

-1607 ETDDQSLEKV
+1607 ETDDQSQEKV
-1617 NILHKINVLFVAIF
+1617 NILYKINMLFVAIF
-1631 TAECGIKMLALR
+1631 TGECIIKMLALR

-1685 RLARIGRVLRLIRGA
+1685 RLARIGRILRLIRGA

-1774 ALLNPILNTGP
+1774 GLLNPILNTGP
-1785 PYCDPNLK
+1785 PYCDPNLP

-1844 PLGEDDFDMF
+1844 PLSEDDFDMF
-1854 YEVWEKFDPEATQF
+1854 YEIWEKFDPEATQF
-1868 IEYSALSDFADALA
+1868 IEYSALSDFADALS

-1921 LGETGEMDA
+1921 LGESGEMDA

-1950 PITTTIRHKQEE
+1950 PITTTLRRKQEE

-1968 QRAYRSHLFQR
+1968 QRAYRRHLFRR
-1979 SLKQASFLYRHQAC
+1979 SMKQASYLYRHR
-1993 GGNMLEVEAPEKE
+1993 NFDSSILEDDAPEKE

-2019 PIDKSETVSSTSFP
+2019 PIDKSETLSSTSFP

-2040 RATSDNLQ
+2040 RGTSDNLQ
-2048 LKVTDSSKSDEP
+2048 LKMTDSSKSDEAI
-2060 VDYLL
+2060 DCLL
-2065 SPDRDKESIV
+2065 SPDKDKESIV

>member
-1 MADFLLTSGSNS
+1 MADFLLPPGTNS
-13 FHQFTPESLAAIEKR
+13 FHRFTPESLAAIEKR

-39 EHREQPDDEEKPQ
+39 EYREQLGEEEKPQ
-52 PQFDLQACKKLPGIY
+52 PQFDLQACKKLPDIY
-67 GTLPP
+67 GTVPP

-82 DPYYNDHK
+82 DPFYNDRK

-111 ILSPFHPVR
+111 ILSPFHPIR

-142 NCVFMAQSEVQ
+142 NCVFMAQSEPPP
-153 SWNKYVEY
+153 WNKYVEY

-277 KCVRNYTEFNS
+277 KCVRDYTKFNS
-288 TNGTSYSGI
+288 TNGTLYLDGRM
-297 QKWNSLDDFLNDP
+297 WNTSEEFVSDP
-310 ENYFIKNGTSD
+310 VNYFIKNGTED
-321 ALLCGN
+321 VLLCGN
-327 SSDAGTCPTGYRC
+327 STDAGTCPEGYIC

-394 VIFLGSFYLINLIL
+394 VIFLGSFYLVNLIL

-452 DSMSLSSFEM
+452 DSMSLSSLEM

-477 MKKRSLG
+477 KKKKSLG
-484 VEDYGEDQKVPKS
+484 AEEYGEDQRNPKCD
-497 EYDGGQRRMTL
+497 YDDGQRRMTL
-508 LDISYGPNANS
+508 LDISYGPSANL
-519 VKRRASHGSI
+519 VKRRTSHGSI
-529 FSFRFRG
+529 FSFRLRG
-536 RDIGSETD
+536 RDTGSETD

-558 QRGSL
+558 HRGSL
-563 LIPRTGRRSSM
+563 LIPRSGRRPSV
-574 QSQASHSSR
+574 QSQVSHSSH
-583 PPTPN
+583 PTTPN
-588 CMQNG
+588 YTQTG

-603 VVSLIGAHNP
+603 VVSLIGGGTGALNP
-613 DATSPSGLLLPPV
+613 DPTSPAGLLLPPV
-626 IMENPGTGDVTSPS
+626 IMEKPGTGDLTSPS
-640 DEASKKQLLM
+640 DEASKKHLLM
-650 PHRLSVDHCD
+650 PHRPSVDHSD
-660 QPFQRQRAVSAVSII
+660 EPFQRQRAVSAVSII
-675 TSAMEELE
+675 TSALEELE
-683 ESQQRCPPC
+683 ESHQKCPPC
-692 WNYFTV
+692 WNHFAV

-709 LLIKKYVK
+709 LLIKKFVK

-727 TITLCIVMNTLFMA
+727 TITLCIVLNTLFMA

-746 MTKEFDDMLYVGN
+746 MTKEFDHMLYIGN

-773 IIALDP
+773 VIALDP

-865 LFGEKY
+865 LFGKSY
-871 AEKCCKISEDCKP
+871 MDNVKKISTTGSLP
-884 RWHFMDFFHS
+884 RWHMNDFFHS

-978 YLKNT
+978 YVKYT
-983 TWDFCCNLLRHPK
+983 TWHFCCNVLRHPK
-996 TTAEKKAMIKLAAQ
+996 TTAEKKAMMKLAAQ
-1010 NTSVLHNYVNS
+1010 NTGALNNCVNS
-1021 HTTGEIGKDVE
+1021 HTTAELGKDME
-1032 NHTENL
+1032 NHRENH
-1038 ADDGT
+1038 AEDGMN
-1043 DKNGQK
+1043 KNGEK
-1049 LPVISDSDDFLTNP
+1049 HLGITDNDDFMTNP
-1063 DLSICVPIAL
+1063 DLSICVPIAV
-1073 GESDIED
+1073 GESDIE
-1080 QEDDEEQSTFTEME
+1080 EEDEEQSTFTEME
-1094 QQEKQ
+1094 QSAQ
-1099 LQLKG
+1099 
-1104 QQCKSPGVRSQT
+1104 
-1116 SEICEEL
+1116 
-1123 SELYV
+1123 
-1128 DKQLKAEL
+1128 
-1136 PPTPSPLL
+1136 
-1144 LGQKELDENSLSE
+1144 LDEISLSE
-1157 GSTVDLGNSAELLE
+1157 GSTVDLTNPAELLE
-1171 QIPELADDLMEPENC
+1171 QIPEFAEELMEPEDC

-1198 SVDTTT
+1198 SVDITK
-1204 FSGKIW
+1204 FPGKIW

-1232 MILLSSGTLAFEDI
+1232 MILLSSGALAFEDI
-1246 YLEERKNIK
+1246 YLEDRKNIK
-1255 TLLEYA
+1255 TMLEYA

-1268 FVLEMFLK
+1268 FVLEMLLK

-1285 FTNAWCWLEFLIVD
+1285 FTNAWCWLDFLIVD
-1299 ISVVCLIATTLDY
+1299 
-1312 DQLGAIKS
+1312 
-1320 LRTLRALRPL
+1320 
-1330 RALSRFESIRVSL
+1330 VSL
-1343 ISLIANSLGSSEIDT
+1343 ISLIASTLGYSEMGPI
-1358 MKSLRTLRAL
+1358 KSLRTLRAL

-1380 RVVVNALLGAIPSIM
+1380 RVVVNALVGAIPSIM

-1424 NKTAGDMPLDSKVIN
+1424 NKTEGDMPLDSKIIN
-1439 NMSECIIYNVTG
+1439 NMSDCILYNVSGT
-1451 NFYWTKVKV
+1451 FYWTKVKV

-1476 TFKGWT
+1476 TFKGWM

-1489 DSRGCEEQ
+1489 DSRECEEQ
-1497 PEWEYN
+1497 PEWECN

-1523 LFVGV
+1523 LFIGV

-1576 YQGFIFDIVSKQAF
+1576 YQGFIFDVVSKQAF

-1607 ETDDQSLEKV
+1607 ETDDQSQEKV
-1617 NILHKINVLFVAIF
+1617 NILHKINMLFVAVF
-1631 TAECGIKMLALR
+1631 TGECIIKMLALR

-1685 RLARIGRVLRLIRGA
+1685 RLARIGRILRLIRGA

-1774 ALLNPILNTGP
+1774 GLLNPILNTGP
-1785 PYCDPNLK
+1785 PYCDPNLQ

-1844 PLGEDDFDMF
+1844 PLSEDDFDMF
-1854 YEVWEKFDPEATQF
+1854 YEIWEKFDPEATQF
-1868 IEYSALSDFADALA
+1868 IEYSALSDFADALS

-1921 LGETGEMDA
+1921 LGESGEMDA

-1950 PITTTIRHKQEE
+1950 PITTTLRRKQEE

-1968 QRAYRSHLFQR
+1968 QRAYRRHLFRR
-1979 SLKQASFLYRHQAC
+1979 SMKQASYLYRHRTFD
-1993 GGNMLEVEAPEKE
+1993 GSIFEDDAPEKE

-2019 PIDKSETVSSTSFP
+2019 PIDKSETLSSTSFP

-2040 RATSDNLQ
+2040 RGTSDNLQ
-2048 LKVTDSSKSDEP
+2048 LKMTDSSKSDEAI
-2060 VDYLL
+2060 DCLL
-2065 SPDRDKESIV
+2065 SPDKDKESIV

>member
-1 MADFLLTSGSNS
+1 
-13 FHQFTPESLAAIEKR
+13 
-28 IAEKLARNAKQ
+28 
-39 EHREQPDDEEKPQ
+39 
-52 PQFDLQACKKLPGIY
+52 
-67 GTLPP
+67 
-72 ELIGE
+72 
-77 PLEDL
+77 
-82 DPYYNDHK
+82 
-90 TFIVLNKGKTIF
+90 
-102 RFSATPALY
+102 
-111 ILSPFHPVR
+111 
-120 RAAIKILVHSLFS
+120 

-142 NCVFMAQSEVQ
+142 NCVFMAQSETP

-277 KCVRNYTEFNS
+277 KCVRDYTQFNF
-288 TNGTSYSGI
+288 TNGTLYLDGRT
-297 QKWNSLDDFLNDP
+297 WNNSEEFLNDP
-310 ENYFIKNGTSD
+310 VNYFIKNGTED
-321 ALLCGN
+321 VLLCGN
-327 SSDAGTCPTGYRC
+327 STDAGTCPEGYIC

-394 VIFLGSFYLINLIL
+394 VIFLGSFYLVNLIL

-452 DSMSLSSFEM
+452 DSMSLSSLEM

-477 MKKRSLG
+477 KKKKSLG
-484 VEDYGEDQKVPKS
+484 TEEYGEDQRNSKC
-497 EYDGGQRRMTL
+497 EYDDGQRRM
-508 LDISYGPNANS
+508 
-519 VKRRASHGSI
+519 
-529 FSFRFRG
+529 
-536 RDIGSETD
+536 
-544 FADDEIS
+544 
-551 TAGENES
+551 
-558 QRGSL
+558 
-563 LIPRTGRRSSM
+563 
-574 QSQASHSSR
+574 
-583 PPTPN
+583 
-588 CMQNG
+588 
-593 KRNSSVDCNG
+593 
-603 VVSLIGAHNP
+603 
-613 DATSPSGLLLPPV
+613 
-626 IMENPGTGDVTSPS
+626 TSPS

-650 PHRLSVDHCD
+650 PHRPSVDHSD
-660 QPFQRQRAVSAVSII
+660 EPFQRQRAVSAVSII
-675 TSAMEELE
+675 TSALEELE
-683 ESQQRCPPC
+683 ESHQKCPPC
-692 WNYFTV
+692 WNHFAV

-703 DCCPLW
+703 DCCPFW
-709 LLIKKYVK
+709 LLIKKFVK

-727 TITLCIVMNTLFMA
+727 TITLCIVLNTLFMA

-746 MTKEFDDMLYVGN
+746 MTKEFDHMLYIGN

-773 IIALDP
+773 VIALDP

-865 LFGEKY
+865 LFGKSY
-871 AEKCCKISEDCKP
+871 LDNVKKISTTGNLP
-884 RWHFMDFFHS
+884 RWHMNDFFHS

-978 YLKNT
+978 YVKHT
-983 TWDFCCNLLRHPK
+983 TWDFCCSVLRHPK
-996 TTAEKKAMIKLAAQ
+996 TTAEKKAMMKLAAQ
-1010 NTSVLHNYVNS
+1010 NTGALNNCVNS
-1021 HTTGEIGKDVE
+1021 HPTAELSKDMENHKE
-1032 NHTENL
+1032 NHTE
-1038 ADDGT
+1038 DGMNKNVEKHLGIT
-1043 DKNGQK
+1043 DN
-1049 LPVISDSDDFLTNP
+1049 DDFMTNP
-1063 DLSICVPIAL
+1063 DLSICVPIAV
-1073 GESDIED
+1073 GESDIE
-1080 QEDDEEQSTFTEME
+1080 EEDEEQSTFTEME
-1094 QQEKQ
+1094 QEKQ
-1099 LQLKG
+1099 LQLRG
-1104 QQCKSPGVRSQT
+1104 QRCQSPGARSQN

-1123 SELYV
+1123 SEFHV
-1128 DKQLKAEL
+1128 DKQLKAE
-1136 PPTPSPLL
+1136 PPPLV
-1144 LGQKELDENSLSE
+1144 GQKELDEISLSE
-1157 GSTVDLGNSAELLE
+1157 GSTVDLTNPAELLE
-1171 QIPELADDLMEPENC
+1171 QIPEFAEELMEPEDC

-1198 SVDTTT
+1198 SVDISK
-1204 FSGKIW
+1204 FPGKIW

-1232 MILLSSGTLAFEDI
+1232 MILLSSGALAFEDI
-1246 YLEERKNIK
+1246 YLEDRKNIK
-1255 TLLEYA
+1255 TMLEYA

-1268 FVLEMFLK
+1268 FVLEMLLK

-1285 FTNAWCWLEFLIVD
+1285 FTNAWCWLDFLIVD
-1299 ISVVCLIATTLDY
+1299 
-1312 DQLGAIKS
+1312 
-1320 LRTLRALRPL
+1320 
-1330 RALSRFESIRVSL
+1330 VSL
-1343 ISLIANSLGSSEIDT
+1343 ISLIANTLGYSEMGPI
-1358 MKSLRTLRAL
+1358 KSLRTLRAL

-1380 RVVVNALLGAIPSIM
+1380 RVVVNALVGAIPSIM

-1424 NKTAGDMPLDSKVIN
+1424 NKTEGDMPLDSKIIN
-1439 NMSECIIYNVTG
+1439 NMSDCILYNVSGT
-1451 NFYWTKVKV
+1451 FYWTKVKV

-1476 TFKGWT
+1476 TFKGWM

-1489 DSRGCEEQ
+1489 DSRECEEQ
-1497 PEWEYN
+1497 PEWECN

-1523 LFVGV
+1523 LFIGV

-1576 YQGFIFDIVSKQAF
+1576 YQGFIFDVVSKQAF

-1607 ETDDQSLEKV
+1607 ETDDQSQEKV
-1617 NILHKINVLFVAIF
+1617 NILHKINMLFVAIF
-1631 TAECGIKMLALR
+1631 TGECIFKMLALR

-1685 RLARIGRVLRLIRGA
+1685 RLARIGRILRLIRGA

-1741 VKKEHGIDDMFNF
+1741 VKKEYGIDDMFNF

-1774 ALLNPILNTGP
+1774 GLLNPILNTGP
-1785 PYCDPNLK
+1785 PYCDPNLP

-1844 PLGEDDFDMF
+1844 PLSEDDFDMF
-1854 YEVWEKFDPEATQF
+1854 YEIWEKFDPEATQF
-1868 IEYSALSDFADALA
+1868 IEYSALSDFADALS

-1921 LGETGEMDA
+1921 LGESGEMDA

-1950 PITTTIRHKQEE
+1950 PITTTLRRKQEE
-1962 VSAIII
+1962 VSAIVI
-1968 QRAYRSHLFQR
+1968 QRAYRRHLFRR
-1979 SLKQASFLYRHQAC
+1979 SMRQASYLYRHRTFD
-1993 GGNMLEVEAPEKE
+1993 GSILEDDAPEKE

-2019 PIDKSETVSSTSFP
+2019 PIDKSETLSSTSFP

-2040 RATSDNLQ
+2040 RGTSENLQ
-2048 LKVTDSSKSDEP
+2048 LKLTDSSRSDEAI
-2060 VDYLL
+2060 DCLL